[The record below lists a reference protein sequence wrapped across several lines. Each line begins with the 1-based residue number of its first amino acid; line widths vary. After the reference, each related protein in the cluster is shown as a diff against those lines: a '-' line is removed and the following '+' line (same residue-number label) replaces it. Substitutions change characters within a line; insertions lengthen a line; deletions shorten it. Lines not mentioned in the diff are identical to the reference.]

1 MKIAVASLDGTT
13 VAPSLAEA
21 RCLVIFQ
28 ALGDVVDFF
37 EIRPE
42 GVPLNAPA
50 TRLIGISP
58 ARNATSAAQA
68 GSAALS
74 AGLGAIGAK
83 DQVSDE
89 LVRALLD
96 CDVVLAGTFSDP
108 QEHKLR
114 RLGLLVL
121 PAFPKERAEKAV
133 RFVVSGTPPNE
144 ADSCGPCPS
153 RVAPMGLSL
162 VSTLSRVLPPIAPT
176 KAEAEPCGAG
186 SKADASG
193 KC

>member
-42 GVPLNAPA
+42 SVPLNAPA

-58 ARNATSAAQA
+58 ARNATCATPA

-74 AGLGAIGAK
+74 TGLGATVAK

-96 CDVVLAGTFSDP
+96 CDVVLAGTFSDA
-108 QEHKLR
+108 QELKLR

-121 PAFPKERAEKAV
+121 PAFPKETAEKAV
-133 RFVVSGTPPNE
+133 RFAVSGTPPHE
-144 ADSCGPCPS
+144 GDACGPCPS
-153 RVAPMGLSL
+153 RRAPMGPSL
-162 VSTLSRVLPPIAPT
+162 VSTLSRVHPSIVPT

-186 SKADASG
+186 AKADVSG
-193 KC
+193 KR